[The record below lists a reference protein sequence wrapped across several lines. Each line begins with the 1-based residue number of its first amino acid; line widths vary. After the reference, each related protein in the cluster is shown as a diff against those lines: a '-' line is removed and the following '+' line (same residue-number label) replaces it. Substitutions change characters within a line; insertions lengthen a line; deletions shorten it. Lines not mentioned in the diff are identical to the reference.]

1 MSIVLG
7 MAASHDS
14 SACVFRDGKLV
25 AAVSEERISRI
36 KCDGGRMPRGAID
49 ECLRIAGLTRR
60 DVDHI
65 ASNYDHFSDRYTNR
79 VHNPLHKRL
88 ERAVSNSVKK
98 LRGVENQRQVFLRHV
113 QNDLRHMNSS
123 RKPEEFLVTA
133 EFLREEGFRPDCQM
147 HFVDHHLS
155 HAAGAAF
162 YAGFEECAVITM
174 DGEGDLD
181 IYYTAS
187 TFKDGRLQCLH
198 VGDTPG
204 ASPGY
209 FYMDIT
215 EQLGFRP
222 LRHEGKVLGLAA
234 YGDPKPLYDKF
245 KQCLRLSSDG
255 LNFDCDFKGGK
266 GPTGGL
272 KRRTAFIAEAIAG
285 HSREN
290 VAAAAQAVFEEA
302 IVAICRNFLKQTG
315 MKKLAVNGGV
325 FANVKLNQRIAALA
339 ECDELFVFPGMS
351 DTGNSVGSAILALD
365 KIEPGFMG
373 REKHRLETVYW
384 GTDPS
389 RDEIKAE
396 LDRRGLKYEEL
407 AFEEVV
413 EKSAQAMHKGQVVG
427 WFQGPMEFGPRALG
441 NRSMVGA
448 PTDRSINTWLNERLE
463 RTEFM
468 PFAPSVLAE
477 AADELF
483 EGVEPGRHAAE
494 FMTITYDV
502 KKEWHERIPAVVHV
516 DGTARPQLVRRDRN
530 PKYWQLIDRYRQLS
544 GIPLVLNTSFNVHEE
559 PIVCGPR
566 EASQALVDGR
576 IDHLAIGNFW
586 VDGPSNQ
593 KTQMAKAA

>member
-7 MAASHDS
+7 IAASHDA

-25 AAVSEERISRI
+25 AAVSEERMSRI

-49 ECLRIAGLTRR
+49 ECLRIAGLTRL

-79 VHNPLHKRL
+79 VHNPVHKRL
-88 ERAVSNSVKK
+88 ERIISNGVKK
-98 LRGVENQRQVFLRHV
+98 LRGLESKRQVFLRSV
-113 QNDLRHMNSS
+113 QNDLRRMNSTQ
-123 RKPEEFLVTA
+123 KPEDFLVTEEFL
-133 EFLREEGFRPDCQM
+133 RIEGFRPDCKV
-147 HFVDHHLS
+147 HFIDHHLS
-155 HAAGAAF
+155 HTAAAAF
-162 YAGFEECAVITM
+162 YSGYGKCAVITM

-181 IYYTAS
+181 IHYTAS
-187 TFKDGRLQCLH
+187 TFDNGRIQCLH

-204 ASPGY
+204 NSPGY

-215 EQLGFRP
+215 ELLGFRP

-234 YGDPKPLYDKF
+234 YGDPKPLYEKF
-245 KQCLRLSSDG
+245 KQAMRLSSDG
-255 LNFDCDFKGGK
+255 FGFDSDFKGVEDALAK
-266 GPTGGL
+266 RKEFL
-272 KRRTAFIAEAIAG
+272 KEAIVG

-290 VAAAAQAVFEEA
+290 VAAAAQAVFEET
-302 IVAICRNFLKQTG
+302 IVAICRNFLRATG
-315 MKKLAVNGGV
+315 MKHLALNGGV
-325 FANVKLNQRIAALA
+325 FANVKLNQRLAALP
-339 ECDELFVFPGMS
+339 ECESLFIFPGMS
-351 DTGNSVGSAILALD
+351 DTGNSVGAALLALD
-365 KIEPGFMG
+365 KLEPGFLG
-373 REKHRLETVYW
+373 RNMNTLDHVYW

-407 AFEEVV
+407 PFDEVV
-413 EKSAQAMHKGQVVG
+413 ERSAQAMNNAQVVG

-441 NRSMVGA
+441 NRSMVAA

-477 AADELF
+477 YADDLF

-502 KKEWHERIPAVVHV
+502 KKDWHERIPAVVHV

-559 PIVCGPR
+559 PIVRGPH
-566 EASQALVDGR
+566 EAAQALVDRR

-586 VDGPSNQ
+586 VDGGQ
-593 KTQMAKAA
+593 AHV

>member
-1 MSIVLG
+1 
-7 MAASHDS
+7 
-14 SACVFRDGKLV
+14 
-25 AAVSEERISRI
+25 VSEERMSRI

-79 VHNPLHKRL
+79 VHNPVHKRL
-88 ERAVSNSVKK
+88 ERIISNGVKK
-98 LRGVENQRQVFLRHV
+98 LRGLESKRQVFLRSV
-113 QNDLRHMNSS
+113 QNDLRRMNSTQ
-123 RKPEEFLVTA
+123 KPEDFLVTEEFL
-133 EFLREEGFRPDCQM
+133 RIEGFRPDCKV
-147 HFVDHHLS
+147 HFIDHHLS
-155 HAAGAAF
+155 HTAAAAF
-162 YAGFEECAVITM
+162 YSGYPRCAVITM

-181 IYYTAS
+181 IHYTAS
-187 TFKDGRLQCLH
+187 TFDNGRIQCLH

-204 ASPGY
+204 NSPGY

-215 EQLGFRP
+215 ELLGFRP

-245 KQCLRLSSDG
+245 KKAMRLSSDG
-255 LNFDCDFKGGK
+255 FGFDSDFKGVEDALAK
-266 GPTGGL
+266 RKEFL
-272 KRRTAFIAEAIAG
+272 KEAIVG

-290 VAAAAQAVFEEA
+290 VAAAAQAVFEET
-302 IVAICRNFLKQTG
+302 IVAICRNFLRATG
-315 MKKLAVNGGV
+315 MKHLALNGGV
-325 FANVKLNQRIAALA
+325 FANVKLNQRLAALP
-339 ECDELFVFPGMS
+339 ECESLFIFPGMS
-351 DTGNSVGSAILALD
+351 DTGNSVGAALLALD
-365 KIEPGFMG
+365 KLEPGFLG
-373 REKHRLETVYW
+373 RNMHTLDHVYW

-407 AFEEVV
+407 PFDQVV
-413 EKSAQAMHKGQVVG
+413 ERSAQAMNNAQVVG

-441 NRSMVGA
+441 NRSMVAA

-477 AADELF
+477 YADDLF

-502 KKEWHERIPAVVHV
+502 KKDWHERIPAVVHV

-559 PIVCGPR
+559 PIVRGPH
-566 EASQALVDGR
+566 EAAQALVDRR

-586 VDGPSNQ
+586 VDGGQ
-593 KTQMAKAA
+593 AHV